1 MSVSVA
7 TDSMKAARLY
17 AMPKHEAGHG
27 AALSSIDHDIVFESV
42 GEGLAR
48 GTRRSIMGQTTTSPT
63 PGSYHYQA
71 LAEAR
76 SMRLLRIDTRYLN
89 VHYVWSRQVWNQYHP
104 TLQFPTCRVILPRHI
119 AFTLRGGFLD
129 VTESL
134 YLTLKDVY
142 RFLYNVKDKQS
153 TYHNLLGR

>member
-1 MSVSVA
+1 
-7 TDSMKAARLY
+7 MKAARLY

-119 AFTLRGGFLD
+119 AFTLRGGIPRRNRVAIPDAEGRVPFLI
-129 VTESL
+129 
-134 YLTLKDVY
+134 
-142 RFLYNVKDKQS
+142 
-153 TYHNLLGR
+153 